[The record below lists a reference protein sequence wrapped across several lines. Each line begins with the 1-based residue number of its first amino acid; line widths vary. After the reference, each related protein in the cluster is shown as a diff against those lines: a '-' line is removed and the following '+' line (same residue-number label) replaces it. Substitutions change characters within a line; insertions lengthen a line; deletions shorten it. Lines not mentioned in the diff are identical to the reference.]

1 MTPKLPARAT
11 VADVSNSAESRTAI
25 VSSCDLLV
33 LEHLKVMA
41 DVVPVGLLVLNME
54 LQPVWFNA
62 EAARACAVW
71 NYGERNGIAMRERRV
86 FAVPAP
92 ILAAAAHLRSRWNEG
107 TMPGPAT
114 IIEDGQALHAQVLLH
129 VPRASERAAFHVQID
144 YRRPRGD
151 RDRAISSESLALLAR
166 LTAREREVAIR
177 VRDGLSNIEIAHEL
191 YRSPLTIKTQLRAI
205 YQKLGVGSRT
215 RVAAMLNR

>member
-1 MTPKLPARAT
+1 MNPKLSANPCSETPHSIDLRA
-11 VADVSNSAESRTAI
+11 AI
-25 VSSCDLLV
+25 VSSRDLLL
-33 LEHLKVMA
+33 LEHLKIMVDA
-41 DVVPVGLLVLNME
+41 VPVGLLVLDME
-54 LQPVWFNA
+54 LQPIWFNA

-71 NYGERNGIAMRERRV
+71 NYGERKGIAMRERRV
-86 FAVPAP
+86 FEVPTP
-92 ILAAAAHLRSRWNEG
+92 ILAAAAHLRTRWNEG

-114 IIEDGQALHAQVLLH
+114 ITEDGQALYAQVLLH
-129 VPRASERAAFHVQID
+129 VPRASERAAFHVQVD

-151 RDRAISSESLALLAR
+151 RDRAISPETLALLAR

-177 VRDGLSNIEIAHEL
+177 VRDGLSNIEIAQEL

>member
-1 MTPKLPARAT
+1 MNPDSPASLPTDLHAP
-11 VADVSNSAESRTAI
+11 ADPRIALVSGHE
-25 VSSCDLLV
+25 LLL
-33 LEHLKVMA
+33 LEHLKLIA
-41 DVVPVGLLVLNME
+41 DSIPIGLLVLDLE
-54 LQPVWFNA
+54 LQPIWFNA

-71 NYGERNGIAMRERRV
+71 NYGERMGIAMRERRV
-86 FAVPAP
+86 FEVPPP
-92 ILAAAAHLRSRWNEG
+92 ITAAAAHLRTRWNEG
-107 TMPGPAT
+107 ALPGPAL
-114 IIEDGQALHAQVLLH
+114 ISEEAQALYAQVLLH

-151 RDRAISSESLALLAR
+151 RDRAVSPNTLALLAR

-177 VRDGLSNIEIAHEL
+177 VRDGLSNVEIAREL

-205 YQKLGVGSRT
+205 YQKLGVGCRT